1 MSMVGLE
8 EVKAHFL
15 TAKARIEAARK
26 FMLGAAPQTA
36 LPIERTVTLPT
47 WSHLTLNIPYAFP
60 LKRAVSFFIL
70 TGDV

>member
-36 LPIERTVTLPT
+36 LPIEKTVTLPT
-47 WSHLTLNIPYAFP
+47 
-60 LKRAVSFFIL
+60 
-70 TGDV
+70 